1 MENRENDRLY
11 MHRCLQLAA
20 CGRGRVSPNPMVGAV
35 IVCDGRI
42 IGEGYHRQFGGPHAE
57 VNAVNS
63 VRESGLLARS
73 TLYVSL
79 EPCSHYGKTPPCC
92 RLIIEKK
99 IPRVVVGCL
108 DPFPSV
114 SGRGVSMLRE
124 AGVEVVTGVLESE
137 CRALNAVFM
146 TAHERQRPYVMLKW
160 AQSRDGFIY
169 RRRVS
174 GESAYRFSD
183 SQTLLFSHRLR
194 AEYDAIL
201 VGSRTVWLDD
211 PSLTLRLWPGR
222 RSPLRVVI
230 GENVSFPASAGIF
243 SDGVPTEIFTSQ
255 PAEDDKSV
263 RYTVADFSRPVIPQV
278 LNALYREGIIG
289 LLVEG
294 GTATLQS
301 FIDAGL
307 WDEARIETAPVELGD
322 GVAAPV
328 LSCAEKRFAISY
340 GLHLVENFSRTEKLS

>member
-1 MENRENDRLY
+1 M
-11 MHRCLQLAA
+11 
-20 CGRGRVSPNPMVGAV
+20 
-35 IVCDGRI
+35 
-42 IGEGYHRQFGGPHAE
+42 
-57 VNAVNS
+57 
-63 VRESGLLARS
+63 
-73 TLYVSL
+73 
-79 EPCSHYGKTPPCC
+79 
-92 RLIIEKK
+92 IIEKK

-160 AQSRDGFIY
+160 AQSRDGFID

-255 PAEDDKSV
+255 PVEDDKSV

-307 WDEARIETAPVELGD
+307 WDETRIETAPVELGD

-328 LSCAEKRFAISY
+328 LSCAEKRLAISY